1 MGLSGLDWS
10 GLVMAVWEVEGVLE
24 TSGRKEDPTGGW
36 MLRAK
41 VREAGGPPGFR
52 LGGWGGRFPSRR
64 KAQTWRKM
72 LSIYRTEWEV
82 PVSERCRGQW
92 AGGCWAQSARGLP
105 GGGARMW
112 QVWAAVRALEVGTPG
127 GPIPAPPDTRLPVLP
142 SLRSPESLPHF
153 HPSSPGSPASTS
165 WGFSPPPSP
174 PPSLS
179 LWQVP
184 RARRQVAG
192 W

>member
-10 GLVMAVWEVEGVLE
+10 GLVVAVWEVEGVLE

-52 LGGWGGRFPSRR
+52 LGGQGGRFPSRR
-64 KAQTWRKM
+64 KAQTWPKM

-82 PVSERCRGQW
+82 PVSERCRGQR
-92 AGGCWAQSARGLP
+92 AGGCWAQSSRGLP

-112 QVWAAVRALEVGTPG
+112 EVWAAVRALEVGTPG

-142 SLRSPESLPHF
+142 SLRSPESPPRF

-165 WGFSPPPSP
+165 WGPSP
-174 PPSLS
+174 P
-179 LWQVP
+179 
-184 RARRQVAG
+184 
-192 W
+192 